1 MSIPLESRKDGAV
14 KNTIIDFVT
23 KVTTENEQD
32 YVPPSDRIAT
42 FDNDGTLWCEQPV
55 PVQFF
60 FALDRMKALA
70 TLHPVWRY

>member
-1 MSIPLESRKDGAV
+1 MSVPFEPWKDNAV

-23 KVTTENEQD
+23 KVTTENGQD
-32 YVPPSDRIAT
+32 YVPPPDRIAA
-42 FDNDGTLWCEQPV
+42 FDNDGTVWCEQLV

-70 TLHPVWRY
+70 TL

>member
-1 MSIPLESRKDGAV
+1 MSIPLEPWKDGSV

-23 KVTTENEQD
+23 KVTNENGQD
-32 YVPPSDRIAT
+32 YVPPPDRIAA

-60 FALDRMKALA
+60 FALDRMKVLA
-70 TLHPVWRY
+70 TLQPVWRL